1 MKIDKDKETMDIV
14 NEEIKEHR
22 REKRMKE
29 KNLNKLTRRESALY
43 TLGAYEMLLVN
54 HKDNGE
60 AQTYYMNAILDFMR
74 AYLPE
79 YSQEDMEQLFKTCQ
93 KEKETGTCRKLFDK
107 RVKEVN
113 K

>member
-1 MKIDKDKETMDIV
+1 MTD
-14 NEEIKEHR
+14 
-22 REKRMKE
+22 

-43 TLGAYEMLLVN
+43 TLGAYEMLMIQ
-54 HKDNGE
+54 HKGNED
-60 AQTYYMNAILDFMR
+60 AIDYYMNATLEFMR

-93 KEKETGTCRKLFDK
+93 KEKETGTCRKLFEK